1 MQLKIKYG
9 TEGSQTNYHSCI
21 RVLMLTEHCF
31 GKLFPHRE
39 GQSEKKSHTGLPA
52 NIVDMLVSIVMSD
65 MNSINVSEKQ
75 EEWEL
80 IAKDNNFEAVMTKAL
95 TQTLVVGDGA
105 F

>member
-1 MQLKIKYG
+1 
-9 TEGSQTNYHSCI
+9 
-21 RVLMLTEHCF
+21 
-31 GKLFPHRE
+31 
-39 GQSEKKSHTGLPA
+39 
-52 NIVDMLVSIVMSD
+52 MLVSIVMSD